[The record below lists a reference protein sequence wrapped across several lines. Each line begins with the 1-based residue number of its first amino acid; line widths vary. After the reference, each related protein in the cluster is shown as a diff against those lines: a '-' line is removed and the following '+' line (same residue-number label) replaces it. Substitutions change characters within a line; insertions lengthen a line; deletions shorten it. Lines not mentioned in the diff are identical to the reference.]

1 MLCGRASAI
10 ESAWRIAE
18 RPFDRTHESRRVE
31 VRLAGLTDGATRIPA
46 RIDERNTRNQI
57 RTDGTNVPIHSDAIV
72 VTQDC
77 DERYPTLNAPD
88 AAQAPTADQV
98 LNDARRILEEG
109 SAATDRQIP
118 QERRAERVLDVEE
131 RDRTVGRK
139 RRAVVDVANRAHV
152 EVDEPHIARVRRVV
166 KTFAES
172 VVDCVAQPLVMTPA
186 DANRPGVA
194 DAVGRRVEDLVEKL
208 EAQILRSQIRW
219 REIDRRPARQETSQ
233 RIIDVW
239 IERIEATIRVGVD
252 DRRWNQIDVC
262 RRQKEMRAFAA

>member
-18 RPFDRTHESRRVE
+18 RPFDRAHESRRVE
-31 VRLAGLTDGATRIPA
+31 VRLAGLNVGTPGTPGSIE
-46 RIDERNTRNQI
+46 ERNPRTKTR
-57 RTDGTNVPIHSDAIV
+57 REGANVPIHPDAIAP
-72 VTQDC
+72 TQDC
-77 DERYPTLNAPD
+77 DERYPTLKAPD

-139 RRAVVDVANRAHV
+139 RRAVVDVANRAQV

-166 KTFAES
+166 KTFAE
-172 VVDCVAQPLVMTPA
+172 
-186 DANRPGVA
+186 
-194 DAVGRRVEDLVEKL
+194 
-208 EAQILRSQIRW
+208 
-219 REIDRRPARQETSQ
+219 
-233 RIIDVW
+233 
-239 IERIEATIRVGVD
+239 
-252 DRRWNQIDVC
+252 
-262 RRQKEMRAFAA
+262 